1 MLIELPQEPQL
12 LCCLSG
18 DGKDMGFLKSD
29 DLGVKVGLWLLCDY
43 SKSLTLSEPLLPPLE
58 NGKKKSID
66 LIGQQGRSN
75 RT

>member
-1 MLIELPQEPQL
+1 
-12 LCCLSG
+12 
-18 DGKDMGFLKSD
+18 MGFLKSD
-29 DLGVKVGLWLLCDY
+29 DLGVKAGLWLLCDY